1 MSIRSIGRLRGGKA
15 SWSGIALGASALLLV
30 ISGCSAGAEEAPA
43 DTTEATG
50 TAEVAKTVKIGV
62 AMKTQL
68 QERWAFDVQY
78 MQARADEIGATLVVQ
93 YANDDPALQASQVEN
108 LISQDIDVLIIVPV
122 DDQAAATSV
131 AVAQAEGI
139 PVISYD
145 IGVQGI
151 AVDAFVIRD
160 NPGVGTLQVETCLE
174 KSGGTGNYAQISGDA
189 ANDVAQA
196 IFLAQTAA
204 LDGTD
209 VNVIYADFNKNW
221 DPATAQ
227 ATAENLLTANNDDV
241 AAFLTAN
248 DGMAGGVI
256 QALQGRGL
264 GGQVCVTGLDATPQ
278 ALKFMLQGLQTMSV
292 WTPIDKQGSLAV
304 DAAVALANGEE
315 VAFQE
320 KMDNGSGTDIPA
332 VLVPV
337 QAITADTVCDFILN
351 IAPEGWVTVE
361 DVYDD
366 PSECQG

>member
-15 SWSGIALGASALLLV
+15 SWSGIALGASALLVL
-30 ISGCSAGAEEAPA
+30 SGCAAAEEAPEEP
-43 DTTEATG
+43 TEVPETE
-50 TAEVAKTVKIGV
+50 EVAEAVTIGV

-78 MQARADEIGATLVVQ
+78 MQDRADELGATLIVQ
-93 YANDDPALQASQVEN
+93 YANDDAALQASQVEN
-108 LISQDIDVLIIVPV
+108 LLTQDIDVLIIVPV

-131 AVAQAEGI
+131 AAAQAEGI

-160 NPGVGTLQVETCLE
+160 NPGVGKLQAEACLE
-174 KSGGTGNYAQISGDA
+174 ESGGAGNYLQIWGDA

-196 IFLAQTAA
+196 ISVSQTAA
-204 LDGTD
+204 LEGTD
-209 VNVIYADFNKNW
+209 VEVLYSDFNANW

-241 AAFLTAN
+241 AAILTAN

-256 QALQGRGL
+256 QALIGRGL
-264 GGQVCVTGLDATPQ
+264 GGEVCVTGLDATPQ
-278 ALKFMLQGLQTMSV
+278 ALKFMLEGLQTMSV
-292 WTPIDKQGSLAV
+292 WTPIDQQGSLAV

-320 KMDNGSGTDIPA
+320 KMDNGSGTEIPA

-337 QAITADTVCDFILN
+337 QAITADNVCDFILN

-361 DVYDD
+361 DVYED
-366 PSECQG
+366 PSQCTG

>member
-1 MSIRSIGRLRGGKA
+1 MSTLSISRLRGGKA
-15 SWSGIALGASALLLV
+15 SWSGIALGASALLVL
-30 ISGCSAGAEEAPA
+30 SGCAAAEEAPSGP
-43 DTTEATG
+43 TG
-50 TAEVAKTVKIGV
+50 ETAETAETAEAVKIGV

-78 MQARADEIGATLVVQ
+78 MQARADELGASLVVQ

-145 IGVQGI
+145 IGVQDI
-151 AVDAFVIRD
+151 VVDAFVIRD
-160 NPGVGTLQVETCLE
+160 NLGVGTQQADTCLE
-174 KSGGTGNYAQISGDA
+174 KTGGSGNYLQIWGDA

-196 IFLAQTAA
+196 ISVGQTAA
-204 LDGTD
+204 LEGTD
-209 VNVIYADFNKNW
+209 VNVLFADFNANW

-241 AAFLTAN
+241 AAILTAN

-256 QALQGRGL
+256 QALQGREL
-264 GGQVCVTGLDATPQ
+264 GGEVCVTGLDATPQ
-278 ALKFMLQGLQTMSV
+278 ALKFILQGLQTASV
-292 WTPIDKQGSLAV
+292 WTPIDQQGSLAV

-320 KMDNGSGTDIPA
+320 KMDNGSGTEIPA

-337 QAITADTVCDFILN
+337 QAITADNVCDFILN

-366 PSECQG
+366 PSQCTG